1 MDQPPA
7 IELRGLRRHFGE
19 RTVLRDVSLQVP
31 AGSTLAVLGRNGAGK
46 STLLRILATLLRP
59 HAGEVLVFGEAL
71 PRRGFAV
78 RGRLG
83 LLAHDPLLYRD
94 LSGRENLGYHARLH
108 GVGSERV
115 EELLEAVGM
124 RERAD
129 EPVRLLSR
137 GMVQR
142 LAVCRAVLHGP
153 SLLLLDEPLANLD
166 PAADRARRAA
176 DRARV
181 RGHARADEPR
191 SAGRARRGR
200 PGARARGRAGGVPDQ
215 PGQGGPGGGEAAVR
229 MRTVLTVLRKDLL
242 LELRGFETLPAMV
255 LFAIVTFVI
264 FHFGLNRDT
273 IDGQLAA
280 GVLTVTLLFAAM
292 LGINRLFVAEREQGG
307 FDAFLLAPV
316 DRSALLVAKAIAL
329 FLFLVVLEVIAVPA
343 FGLLLLGP
351 SLGPRLP
358 GLIAVLALGDVA
370 LAVIGTLV
378 SAIAVQTRARDLIG
392 PIIGLPLLLPA
403 LIGMARGVGP
413 LLAVHGSASPP
424 GRWVAILALYDVVF
438 ALLSYAV
445 FDFLLED

>member
-1 MDQPPA
+1 
-7 IELRGLRRHFGE
+7 
-19 RTVLRDVSLQVP
+19 
-31 AGSTLAVLGRNGAGK
+31 
-46 STLLRILATLLRP
+46 
-59 HAGEVLVFGEAL
+59 
-71 PRRGFAV
+71 
-78 RGRLG
+78 
-83 LLAHDPLLYRD
+83 
-94 LSGRENLGYHARLH
+94 
-108 GVGSERV
+108 
-115 EELLEAVGM
+115 
-124 RERAD
+124 
-129 EPVRLLSR
+129 
-137 GMVQR
+137 
-142 LAVCRAVLHGP
+142 
-153 SLLLLDEPLANLD
+153 
-166 PAADRARRAA
+166 
-176 DRARV
+176 
-181 RGHARADEPR
+181 
-191 SAGRARRGR
+191 
-200 PGARARGRAGGVPDQ
+200 
-215 PGQGGPGGGEAAVR
+215 
-229 MRTVLTVLRKDLL
+229 MRTVMTVLRKDLL
-242 LELRGFETLPAMV
+242 LELRGFETLPAMI

-316 DRSALLVAKAIAL
+316 DRSALLVAKATAL

-351 SLGPRLP
+351 SLGHALP

-403 LIGMARGVGP
+403 LIGMARGAGP
-413 LLAVHGSASPP
+413 LLAAHGSSSPP